1 MPTAVAF
8 KRKDVL
14 KTALRPSVVTAGDSI
29 RPTQATAG
37 KGVMPLAR

>member
-14 KTALRPSVVTAGDSI
+14 KTSFAFRPWSPRAIASA
-29 RPTQATAG
+29 RRCTQREG
-37 KGVMPLAR
+37 GEPLAK